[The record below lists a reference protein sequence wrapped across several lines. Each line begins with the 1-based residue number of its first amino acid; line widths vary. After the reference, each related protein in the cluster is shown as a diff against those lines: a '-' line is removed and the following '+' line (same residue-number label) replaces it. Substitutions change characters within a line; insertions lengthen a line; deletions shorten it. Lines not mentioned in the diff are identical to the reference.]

1 MLKIKGL
8 LVVSCLLVVMGAVAW
23 GAEGDGPVPMTISI
37 QGRVTQTAGQPAAGK
52 SLTFKI
58 GENKIVVPAWS
69 GANNLTNEDGVFNA
83 VLDFTSLFVDGA
95 TGPTQRTDGH
105 IYVYIFVDG
114 SEVGAQPLHAVPFA
128 FFARQLGS
136 GEEFVK
142 KTGDTMSGMLTVE
155 AETHVRATTHTKFL
169 HVGEGTGPAPLFTM
183 PQAPDWLADLTGAML
198 ADISAMDFR
207 LTQIESV
214 PILPDL
220 SGYMRVGDSI
230 SWASITNP
238 PTFLTSA
245 DLAGYSFATQD
256 WTDSRISSATSIL
269 LSETTARGIFAL
281 QAGNVTI
288 DNISDYAVA
297 GPAGP
302 AGPQGPTGPAGL
314 DGAIGSIGPE
324 GLRGLQ
330 GAAGPQGLQGLS
342 GIDGAIGPIGPEG
355 PLVPLE
361 EMSGQIT
368 TGQIANL
375 AIGTLQLAA
384 ESVGTLK
391 LKDGAVTDAKIDT
404 AGISANK
411 ISGTFSAAQT
421 IPSGPSLPT
430 AGTSYAGGYP
440 LGSFFNLTTTSGSY
454 SPSLYQNVPGGS
466 WHKVASTL
474 DLSWSNLSV
483 AAGLGPMAQKSS
495 LAPAD
500 IPNLDASKII
510 AGTFASA
517 QIADGAITGPKIATG
532 AVTGTN
538 IAAATITGA
547 KLAASTVTGANIAAS
562 TITGAKLAGSTI
574 TGANI
579 AAATI
584 TGAKLAAS
592 TVTGANIAASTITG
606 AKLAGSTITAAHI
619 GTGEVTDTKIATGIS
634 ASKMTTGAIS
644 SALLIGGTDKVIAA
658 YGVILANGS
667 IAASSGNITSI
678 WNSAN
683 SWYEITITGISFD
696 GRDQLA
702 LVTPSSNLGPLIPA
716 TDSLNGK
723 LLVFFYNTSGQQVQL
738 PTAGSR
744 TFHFIVIKP

>member
-1 MLKIKGL
+1 MLKKTKRL
-8 LVVSCLLVVMGAVAW
+8 LFVVSCLLLVMGAVVW
-23 GAEGDGPVPMTISI
+23 GAEGDDPVPMTISI

-58 GENKIVVPAWS
+58 GENKIVVTAWS

-302 AGPQGPTGPAGL
+302 AGPAGSAGSQGLQGLPGIDGVIGP
-314 DGAIGSIGPE
+314 IGPE

-355 PLVPLE
+355 LRGLQGAAGPQGLQGLPGIDGAIGPIGPEGPLVPLE
-361 EMSGQIT
+361 EMSGQ
-368 TGQIANL
+368 
-375 AIGTLQLAA
+375 
-384 ESVGTLK
+384 
-391 LKDGAVTDAKIDT
+391 
-404 AGISANK
+404 
-411 ISGTFSAAQT
+411 
-421 IPSGPSLPT
+421 
-430 AGTSYAGGYP
+430 
-440 LGSFFNLTTTSGSY
+440 
-454 SPSLYQNVPGGS
+454 
-466 WHKVASTL
+466 
-474 DLSWSNLSV
+474 
-483 AAGLGPMAQKSS
+483 
-495 LAPAD
+495 
-500 IPNLDASKII
+500 
-510 AGTFASA
+510 
-517 QIADGAITGPKIATG
+517 
-532 AVTGTN
+532 
-538 IAAATITGA
+538 
-547 KLAASTVTGANIAAS
+547 
-562 TITGAKLAGSTI
+562 
-574 TGANI
+574 
-579 AAATI
+579 
-584 TGAKLAAS
+584 
-592 TVTGANIAASTITG
+592 
-606 AKLAGSTITAAHI
+606 
-619 GTGEVTDTKIATGIS
+619 
-634 ASKMTTGAIS
+634 
-644 SALLIGGTDKVIAA
+644 
-658 YGVILANGS
+658 
-667 IAASSGNITSI
+667 
-678 WNSAN
+678 
-683 SWYEITITGISFD
+683 
-696 GRDQLA
+696 
-702 LVTPSSNLGPLIPA
+702 
-716 TDSLNGK
+716 
-723 LLVFFYNTSGQQVQL
+723 
-738 PTAGSR
+738 
-744 TFHFIVIKP
+744 

>member
-1 MLKIKGL
+1 MLKKTKRL
-8 LVVSCLLVVMGAVAW
+8 LFVVSCLLLVMGAVAW

-95 TGPTQRTDGH
+95 TGPTQGTDGH

-183 PQAPDWLADLTGAML
+183 PQAPDWLADLTGTMRT
-198 ADISAMDFR
+198 D
-207 LTQIESV
+207 LTSLGERITQAESV
-214 PILPDL
+214 ILNPPPFPDL
-220 SGYMRVGDSI
+220 TGYMRVGDSI

-245 DLAGYSFATQD
+245 DLAGYSFATQS

-330 GAAGPQGLQGLS
+330 GAAGPQGLQGLP

-538 IAAATITGA
+538 IAAATIAGA
-547 KLAASTVTGANIAAS
+547 KLAASTVTGANIATS
-562 TITGAKLAGSTI
+562 TITGTKLASSTI

-584 TGAKLAAS
+584 TG
-592 TVTGANIAASTITG
+592 V
-606 AKLAGSTITAAHI
+606 KLAGSTITGGNIAAGTIAGSNLVNGAITAAKI
-619 GTGEVTDTKIATGIS
+619 GTGEVTDVKIAGID
-634 ASKMTTGAIS
+634 ASKLTTGTLNVAR
-644 SALLIGGTDKVIAA
+644 LGT
-658 YGVILANGS
+658 N
-667 IAASSGNITSI
+667 
-678 WNSAN
+678 
-683 SWYEITITGISFD
+683 
-696 GRDQLA
+696 
-702 LVTPSSNLGPLIPA
+702 
-716 TDSLNGK
+716 
-723 LLVFFYNTSGQQVQL
+723 
-738 PTAGSR
+738 
-744 TFHFIVIKP
+744 